1 MDAAQRSRRIDMHRR
16 HHGSASARPALRAAR
31 GTPCGSAASGARR
44 AGALTASG
52 AMFHATAVTRSI
64 RAVAAAVNE
73 GSAKGE
79 RVAMAVIVS
88 IGRAQWND

>member
-1 MDAAQRSRRIDMHRR
+1 
-16 HHGSASARPALRAAR
+16 
-31 GTPCGSAASGARR
+31 
-44 AGALTASG
+44 
-52 AMFHATAVTRSI
+52 MFHATAVTRSI